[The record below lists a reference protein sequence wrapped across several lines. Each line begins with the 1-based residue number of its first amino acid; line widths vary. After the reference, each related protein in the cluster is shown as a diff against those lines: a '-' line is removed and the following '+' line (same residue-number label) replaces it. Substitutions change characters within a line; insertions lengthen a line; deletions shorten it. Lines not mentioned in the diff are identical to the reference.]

1 MTGFFVSA
9 VVYFIGL
16 WLGGR
21 LLLATDIKS
30 PRISRWVVLN
40 TFAIL
45 LSIITVLPF

>member
-1 MTGFFVSA
+1 MTGFFVSI

-21 LLLATDIKS
+21 LLQANNIEL

-45 LSIITVLPF
+45 VSIIAALPF